1 MVFCP
6 RSRTRLGQ
14 GRGSAVKCFTS
25 FQVIH
30 KLQSLAGGSPFHLT
44 AGVACSK
51 AVCVERTF
59 CSLVR
64 AWGSPSPLFSVG
76 SLSHFLSPDSTVW
89 QWQDLSL

>member
-30 KLQSLAGGSPFHLT
+30 NSKVWLEGVHFTLRQVWLAQKL
-44 AGVACSK
+44 
-51 AVCVERTF
+51 CVERTF

-76 SLSHFLSPDSTVW
+76 SLSRFLSPDSTVW